1 MLASVFSQVWLFA
14 HQRTVVC
21 QAPLSME
28 FSRQEYWSE
37 LPIPSLGYL
46 PDSGV
51 QPMSLASP
59 TLESQLFTAVPPGKP
74 MAMC

>member
-14 HQRTVVC
+14 PQRTVVVC

-28 FSRQEYWSE
+28 FYRQEYWSE
-37 LPIPSLGYL
+37 LPFPSLGYL

-51 QPMSLASP
+51 QQMSLASP
-59 TLESQLFTAVPPGKP
+59 ALESE
-74 MAMC
+74 